1 VYDGRYGV
9 EIANSAADSDI
20 LAQQDV
26 TVDGRLTPV
35 PAVLSAKPTMLG
47 DAARGIQSRVMYPEH
62 ATVLPHLTLSMN
74 DESLYG
80 AIEPGHSKPFPAGT
94 RFTFSSDHPDVVAV
108 VRGNTI
114 RTLRNGVATITATVT
129 YRGVT
134 RSTQFV
140 VRVLSELDRLA
151 VDGRQL
157 RSFHPDTYT
166 YDVIVPAGAPTPR
179 ISADSPDRSATVR
192 ISQAGAVPGHA
203 TATITGPDGI
213 TQTYT
218 VYFAHRARSDH
229 FSGTSVGPQWTWLR
243 QDPANEQ
250 VSGGALT
257 ITPEQGDL
265 SGTNLP
271 AHNVLLQPALG
282 NWAMVSKLTF
292 STAPHVANQ
301 QGGILAYQ
309 DDANWLKLDWE
320 YSGGVAELAETT
332 SDNQN
337 ITGQQVTQVLATVPT
352 AGLLSSNTV
361 WLAMDKRGARYTTY
375 YSTDGTHFTPI
386 YHGGASL
393 SNVKV
398 GLFAWNGAATTND
411 LKVSFEG
418 FHVVNRGP
426 TLGR

>member
-1 VYDGRYGV
+1 
-9 EIANSAADSDI
+9 
-20 LAQQDV
+20 
-26 TVDGRLTPV
+26 
-35 PAVLSAKPTMLG
+35 
-47 DAARGIQSRVMYPEH
+47 MYPEN
-62 ATVLPHLTLSMN
+62 ATVIPHLTVSMT
-74 DESLYG
+74 DDSLYG
-80 AIEPGHSKPFPAGT
+80 FIEPGHSKQFPAGM
-94 RFTFSSDHPDVVAV
+94 RFSFSSDHPDVVAV
-108 VRGNTI
+108 HGDRI

-151 VDGRQL
+151 VHSRTL
-157 RSFHPDTYT
+157 RSFHPDTYS
-166 YDVIVPAGAPTPR
+166 YDVIVPAGGPTPR
-179 ISADSPDRSATVR
+179 ISAGSPDRSATVQ
-192 ISQAGAVPGHA
+192 ISQAAAVPGHA

-213 TQTYT
+213 AQTYT
-218 VYFAHRARSDH
+218 VYFAHRARSDD
-229 FSGTSVGPQWTWLR
+229 FSGGSVGPQWTWLR

-265 SGTNLP
+265 SGVNPP
-271 AHNVLLQPALG
+271 ARNVLLQPALG

-320 YSGGVAELAETT
+320 FSRGVAQLAETT

-337 ITGQQVTQVLATVPT
+337 IAGQQITQVLATVPT
-352 AGLLSSNTV
+352 TGLLNSNTV
-361 WLAMDKRGARYTTY
+361 WLAMGKRGARYTTY

-386 YHGGASL
+386 YNVGASL

-398 GLFAWNGAATTND
+398 GLFAWNGPATAND
-411 LKVSFEG
+411 LKVSFQG
-418 FHVVNRGP
+418 FRIVNR
-426 TLGR
+426 R